1 MSDEYPAL
9 VSYPPNPGPNWKV
22 ENVKVSRS
30 PDQHELKV
38 RMLATGICHS
48 DIVVASIPD
57 VAPGTR
63 YPRIL
68 GHEGAGIV
76 EEVGPG
82 VTVAKVGDP
91 VLLSYNFCRNCDL
104 CNNDHQANCMKW
116 MMLNAVG
123 APGNFETLGGQDV
136 NGNFFGQSSFAGG
149 SIVKEG
155 SVVNVKD
162 MVKDQE
168 ELKLLAPL
176 GCGMLTGSGAL
187 LNAADPKSHDIVMVT
202 GVGGVGLAAIM
213 AAKLAGC
220 KEIIAVDKVASRL
233 EVAKELG
240 ATKVINTSQEGSN
253 LAKDTCNA
261 VQGQRISYVIETTG
275 AIPVITAAMEAL
287 GKRGKHIQVGVP
299 PFDSELTLPLS
310 KFFTE
315 NKTFECCYLG
325 DTTGQIQIPKMI
337 QWYHEGK
344 FPIDKIVKFFPAKDA
359 LQALQGMEDGSAIKP
374 VIVW

>member
-1 MSDEYPAL
+1 MSDEYLAI
-9 VSYPPNPGPNWKV
+9 VCYPPNPGPNWKV
-22 ENVKVSRS
+22 ENVKVARS
-30 PDQHELKV
+30 PNEHELKV

-48 DIVVASIPD
+48 DIIVSSIPD
-57 VAPGTR
+57 GAPGMG

-76 EEVGPG
+76 EEVGSG
-82 VTVAKVGDP
+82 VTVAQVGDP
-91 VLLSYNFCRNCDL
+91 ILLSYNFCRNCDL
-104 CNNDHQANCMKW
+104 CHNDQQPYCMNW

-123 APGNFETLGGQDV
+123 VPGHFETPQGQTV
-136 NGNFFGQSSFAGG
+136 NGNFFGQSSFAGA

-162 MVKDQE
+162 MVKDHE

-176 GCGMLTGSGAL
+176 GCGLLTGSGAV
-187 LNAADPKSHDIVMVT
+187 LNAANPKSHDIVMVT
-202 GVGGVGLAAIM
+202 GVGGVGLGAIM

-220 KEIIAVDKVASRL
+220 KEIIAVDKVALRL
-233 EVAKELG
+233 EIAKELG
-240 ATKVINTSQEGSN
+240 ATKVINTSQEGSD
-253 LAKDTCNA
+253 LAETASKA

-299 PFDSELTLPLS
+299 QFNSEFAFPLS
-310 KFFTE
+310 KFFAD
-315 NKTFECCYLG
+315 NKMFECHYLG
-325 DTTGQIQIPKMI
+325 DTTGQTHIPKMI

-344 FPIDKIVKFFPAKDA
+344 FPIDQIVKFFPAKDA
-359 LQALQGMEDGSAIKP
+359 LQALEGMNDGSAIKP